1 MEESKRSTDQRE
13 LDSLF
18 FGDGEA
24 PRAVASRGKLKDEL
38 DELDEPE
45 VRAPP
50 RVRRKADTLI
60 NPSINIAS
68 RVAESVVDEMD
79 VEPVAVAKKPVV
91 VRTAAQRRKI

>member
-1 MEESKRSTDQRE
+1 
-13 LDSLF
+13 
-18 FGDGEA
+18 
-24 PRAVASRGKLKDEL
+24 
-38 DELDEPE
+38 
-45 VRAPP
+45 
-50 RVRRKADTLI
+50 LI